1 MTLCMTTIVVVAIFG
16 LAARSTFILA
26 TQRRPK
32 PFLVSI
38 AALAALAVLLHRL
51 FGFPFAFSFS
61 ASKALAPNELPVI
74 GVLFACMLAGMLAH
88 WLFVWLETP
97 QRKRPG
103 FDAGHF
109 LMPVLVSPVIF
120 IPLLASQQNADLN
133 LSRFDIP
140 RFMVLLVAFENGFFW
155 KEYFDN
161 RKRKAVP

>member
-1 MTLCMTTIVVVAIFG
+1 MTLCMTAIVVVAIVG

-26 TQRRPK
+26 RQRKPK
-32 PFLVSI
+32 PFLASI
-38 AALAALAVLLHRL
+38 AALAALTVLLHRL

-61 ASKALAPNELPVI
+61 ASKTLTPNELPAI
-74 GVLFACMLAGMLAH
+74 GLLFACMMAGMLAH

-97 QRKRPG
+97 RRKRPR
-103 FDAGHF
+103 FDVGLF

-120 IPLLASQQNADLN
+120 IPLLASQQNADLS
-133 LSRFDIP
+133 LSRLDVP

-161 RKRKAVP
+161 RRKRAAP